1 MAEQTPQTEPAPP
14 APPPLVGVSKNSRDD
29 MLEPGETVLR
39 VVQRSFIGLLKIYL
53 VVIAALAAVFTL
65 VILLVPGAFDTSG
78 ANISAQLS
86 AIMIVGAVLLVLVLF
101 TVTYIYRQSR
111 LIITNRS
118 LVQVVQNTLFMR
130 KVSRLNFSNVE
141 DVSSEQRGIL
151 ANLLDY
157 GTMTVQTAGERDNF
171 EFSYCPHPNLLADRI
186 IEARQHYAESLKEE
200 NEQR

>member
-1 MAEQTPQTEPAPP
+1 MAEQSQQPDMPP
-14 APPPLVGVSKNSRDD
+14 ATPPPLMGISKDFHED

-53 VVIAALAAVFTL
+53 VIIAAVAAIFTSL
-65 VILLVPGAFDTSG
+65 ILLAPGAFDISSVS
-78 ANISAQLS
+78 ISAQLS
-86 AIMIVGAVLLVLVLF
+86 AIMILGAFLLVLILF

-171 EFSYCPHPNLLADRI
+171 IFGYCPHPNLLADRI
-186 IEARQHYAESLKEE
+186 IEARQHYADSLQEE
-200 NEQR
+200 NEQH